1 MVEILVE
8 TSNVSERLIF
18 GEKEGGEIVEMIEGK
33 VSFVRC
39 TIFLRCVCAFYE
51 IFYKYCLISLFLQ
64 LDIFFIGSLGAFKT
78 GESV

>member
-18 GEKEGGEIVEMIEGK
+18 GGKEGGEIVEMIEGK

-39 TIFLRCVCAFYE
+39 TIFLRYVCACFTKGN
-51 IFYKYCLISLFLQ
+51 IL
-64 LDIFFIGSLGAFKT
+64 
-78 GESV
+78 

>member
-18 GEKEGGEIVEMIEGK
+18 GGKEGGEIVEMIEEK

-39 TIFLRCVCAFYE
+39 TIFLRCVCTCFT
-51 IFYKYCLISLFLQ
+51 KY
-64 LDIFFIGSLGAFKT
+64 FINI
-78 GESV
+78 V